1 MIKMIHKYKMNN
13 LNIVIDVNSGS
24 IHAVSD
30 ICFEVLDY
38 FDRYT
43 KKEILTILKAYSK
56 EEVEEVFL
64 EIENLIELG
73 QLYSKA
79 NESELLAKT
88 NERNPVVKALCLHV
102 AHDCNLRCTYCF
114 ADEGEYKGKR
124 SLMSYETGQKALE
137 FLAKNSGTRK
147 NLEVD
152 FFGGEPLMNFE
163 VVKKLVEYGRSI
175 EKEYNKNFRFT
186 ITTNGLLLDE
196 EKLKYINENMVNIV
210 LSIDGRKN
218 INDNMR
224 KTIKGTSSYD
234 IIVPKFQDVA
244 NSRNQEK
251 YYVRGTF
258 TRNNLDFSKDVLH
271 LADLGFKQISVEP
284 VVASPEDEYSI
295 RQEDL
300 DKIKDEY
307 EKLALEM
314 LKRKEENKSFNFFHF
329 MIDLT
334 GGPCSIKR
342 IVGCG
347 AGSEYLAITPEGEL
361 YPCHQFVGDKEF
373 LLGTVD
379 TGIENLDKTCD
390 FEACNVL
397 AKDDC
402 KRCWA
407 KYYCSGGCGANAF
420 FNKGNILETYDIG
433 CELEKKRLECA
444 IMMKFF

>member
-1 MIKMIHKYKMNN
+1 MIHKYKMNG

-30 ICFEVLDY
+30 ICFHYLDY
-38 FDRYT
+38 YET
-43 KKEILTILKAYSK
+43 HSK
-56 EEVEEVFL
+56 EEIFSILSEYSKSELEEVCL
-64 EIENLIELG
+64 EINSLVEKG
-73 QLYSKA
+73 QLFSKA
-79 NESELLAKT
+79 NNEELLIKT
-88 NERNPVVKALCLHV
+88 QNRQPVVKALCMHV
-102 AHDCNLRCTYCF
+102 AHDCNLRCSYCF

-124 SLMSYETGQKALE
+124 SLMTYEVGQKALE
-137 FLAKNSGTRK
+137 FLAKNSGNRK

-163 VVKKLVEYGRSI
+163 VVKKLVDYGRSI
-175 EKEYNKNFRFT
+175 EDKYNKNFRFT
-186 ITTNGLLLDE
+186 ITTNGLLLDDP
-196 EKLKYINENMVNIV
+196 KIKYINENMVNIV
-210 LSIDGRKN
+210 LSIDGRKS

-224 KTIKGTSSYD
+224 KTLKGTSSYD
-234 IIVPKFQDVA
+234 LIVPKFRDVA
-244 NSRNQEK
+244 TSRNETN

-284 VVASPEDEYSI
+284 VVAAPEDSYSI
-295 RQEDL
+295 RYEDL
-300 DKIKDEY
+300 DKIKEEY
-307 EKLALEM
+307 ETLALEM
-314 LKRKEENKSFNFFHF
+314 LNRKSKGEDFNFFHF
-329 MIDLT
+329 MINLT

-347 AGSEYLAITPEGEL
+347 AGSEYLAVTPEGEL
-361 YPCHQFVGDKEF
+361 YPCHQFVGNKEY

-379 TGIENLDKTCD
+379 TGIENKDKVCD
-390 FEACNVL
+390 FENCNVL
-397 AKDDC
+397 AKEDC
-402 KRCWA
+402 KECWA

-420 FNKGNILETYDIG
+420 FNKGNILDTYDIG